1 MCVLSSKLDL
11 AAELKPFE
19 ADSARLGWAPGGHRP
34 IVVRGPEAG
43 RFTVV
48 SGVETFV
55 RNRHN
60 VIVDVVAAADATIV
74 DYGPEEGAALA
85 RGRPDVQL
93 PEDIDAWL
101 RDLVA
106 HTSQL
111 REIWWFGSRVS
122 GTARPESDWDILIKG
137 PPGLVARMASG
148 LQFHRDDVD
157 LLVWEDNANS
167 AVNPWQAKKSLSIN
181 VGWHELTDDYAEY
194 DGTKPVGSESVDDD
208 DNDRRS
214 WDVRRCRAIRV
225 WPKVGAS

>member
-1 MCVLSSKLDL
+1 MRALSSKLEL

-19 ADSARLGWAPGGHRP
+19 ADSAREGWTPGSDRP

-48 SGVETFV
+48 SGVEAYV

-60 VIVDVVAAADATIV
+60 VIVDVVPAADATID
-74 DYGPEEGAALA
+74 DYGAEERAALA
-85 RGRPDVQL
+85 RGRPDAQL

-106 HTSQL
+106 HTSEV

-137 PPGLVARMASG
+137 PPGLVARMATG
-148 LQFHRDDVD
+148 LHFHRDDVD
-157 LLVWEDNANS
+157 LLVCEDNANI
-167 AVNPWQAKKSLSIN
+167 AVNPWVDSKSLSIN
-181 VGWHELTDDYAEY
+181 VGWHELTNDYAEY
-194 DGTKPVGSESVDDD
+194 DGTKPVGSESDDD
-208 DNDRRS
+208 DDDDGRS
-214 WDVRRCRAIRV
+214 WDVRRCRAILV
-225 WPKVGAS
+225 WPKACAS